1 MDTSLF
7 LPALLTAIF
16 CYLGAI
22 ESSLLLGMTGGF
34 YIVGRPLVAG
44 LLVGLAFGDVQA
56 GVLCGLAVQ
65 GVFIANLST
74 GGATNSEITYA
85 SYGGIGLALA
95 TTKDPAIAV
104 TLSVLIGQTFGLIF
118 YNTRMA
124 LYSFWNN
131 RAQKAAEDLD
141 DRGIV
146 LNHFILPQITT
157 FLIRAVPI
165 FLAIYFGRD
174 LVDAL
179 LKSVPEIV
187 THIIS
192 VLGGVL
198 PALGIAM
205 LMAIVI
211 KEKLH
216 LIFFFAGFVLLAFAD
231 LSMIALVFIAAL
243 VAYLVYLSSQNTAQS
258 AKAAASSGTS
268 VTVNDKS
275 SSASSSQPVVD
286 DEDDWFED
294 EDLF

>member
-1 MDTSLF
+1 MELSLF
-7 LPALLTAIF
+7 FPALLTGVF

-22 ESSLLLGMTGGF
+22 ESPWLFGMSGGF
-34 YIVGRPLVAG
+34 YVVGRPLVAG
-44 LLVGLAFGDVQA
+44 LLVGLAFGDVRA

-85 SYGGIGLALA
+85 AYGGIGLAMA

-104 TLSVLIGQTFGLIF
+104 TLAILIGQTFGLIF

-146 LNHFILPQITT
+146 LNHVVYPQITT
-157 FLIRAVPI
+157 FLLRAVPI
-165 FLAIYFGRD
+165 FLAIYFGRG
-174 LVDAL
+174 LVDWL
-179 LKSVPEIV
+179 LANVPQVI
-187 THIIS
+187 TDIIS

-205 LMAIVI
+205 LMGIVV
-211 KEKLH
+211 KEKMH
-216 LIFFFAGFVLLAFAD
+216 LIFFFAGFVLMAFAG
-231 LSMIALVFIAAL
+231 LNMIALVFIAAL
-243 VAYLVYLSSQNTAQS
+243 VAYIVYL
-258 AKAAASSGTS
+258 AASDTIQVSGG
-268 VTVNDKS
+268 
-275 SSASSSQPVVD
+275 SAIQTEIPEKNAAF
-286 DEDDWFED
+286 EDD
-294 EDLF
+294 DLF